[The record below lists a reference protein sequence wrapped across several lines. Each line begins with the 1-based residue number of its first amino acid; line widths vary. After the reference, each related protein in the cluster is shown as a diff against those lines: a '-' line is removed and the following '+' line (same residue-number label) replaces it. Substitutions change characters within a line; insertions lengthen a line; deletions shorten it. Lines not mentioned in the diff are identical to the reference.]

1 MKLVGRFQV
10 LEAVQ
15 LGLETE
21 AQRTGKTYSAYQEW
35 VKSEMSEALTSVKVS
50 IETVEDGILLA
61 ILAAKFSSQ
70 EIFNN

>member
-21 AQRTGKTYSAYQEW
+21 AQRNGKTYSAYQEW
-35 VKSEMSEALTSVKVS
+35 VKSEMSEALTSVKGS

-61 ILAAKFSSQ
+61 ILAENFSSQ
-70 EIFNN
+70 EIFNE